1 MLLPVL
7 TPPPRSLRP
16 ETYDPVVAPHALPAI
31 EITRVPCVEFDT
43 SVNFPA
49 QASHNQ
55 KNSTPRGD
63 FGVLL
68 SPDRRL
74 FGESKRKSLPVC
86 RRRKVAE
93 HPGLEHL
100 ESICLRVISGPM
112 VRENAGR
119 KTCEK
124 VHGGSLPEILS
135 ERFESWQEHGCYVR
149 ISS

>member
-55 KNSTPRGD
+55 KNSTPQGD
-63 FGVLL
+63 FGVEP
-68 SPDRRL
+68 SPGFGRR
-74 FGESKRKSLPVC
+74 GESKRKSLPVY

-93 HPGLEHL
+93 QPGLEHL
-100 ESICLRVISGPM
+100 ESICSRVISGPM
-112 VRENAGR
+112 VREMLVGGLVKKCTEVHCPKSCGSASNHGR
-119 KTCEK
+119 NMDA
-124 VHGGSLPEILS
+124 I
-135 ERFESWQEHGCYVR
+135 
-149 ISS
+149 